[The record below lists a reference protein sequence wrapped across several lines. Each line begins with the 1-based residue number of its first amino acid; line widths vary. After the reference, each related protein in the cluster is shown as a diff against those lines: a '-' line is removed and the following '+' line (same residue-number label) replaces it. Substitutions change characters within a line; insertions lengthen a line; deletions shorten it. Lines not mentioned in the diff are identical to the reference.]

1 MRREKSKPP
10 IAAWTRVSKDGAM
23 VRAQASHQ
31 FGPGLSPGVG
41 AICGL
46 SLLLVHSLLQKVFSG
61 YYGLP
66 LSSKATTFSFHN
78 DQERTGTL
86 KKVLKNS

>member
-10 IAAWTRVSKDGAM
+10 IAAWTRVSKGGAM

-31 FGPGLSPGVG
+31 FDPGLSPGVD